1 MAEENK
7 QNFNIENIE
16 SPGIKIEPTTEGTG
30 EDELP
35 SSQLYE
41 ASINGKL
48 IKAYG
53 QPGLNRTEV
62 RDFLKEKS
70 NVNKIESY
78 GKVVTPPEKDK
89 PIPIPESNTQK
100 ERSIFTGLYPTDYDK
115 EDYLVWP
122 KGWRKH
128 VRNMKQPLE
137 AQRPWTS
144 AALDMGV
151 TILGGIG
158 ARSLAAK
165 IPIVAMGPAA
175 LGGPKGILLAAL
187 GSMATEYVGQNLGWF
202 PTSHSNLVFSQ
213 FGPLVGVTGRGVA
226 RTGKRVFSDLPL
238 MSIAKEKLNSL
249 KFSKMIRHVSEKVK
263 MGQLSSPH
271 YDRLHKEYNLKLVPG
286 RGLPKTMGKIDKL
299 LQETEVFKADPDFI
313 PLRNMLNALKTNIS
327 VNLDN
332 PNAVMGLDA
341 RVTKGV
347 DADNF
352 FTVRDAHDNLSMIG
366 RQIGYIRQSGRW
378 ESLSKSGDVYR
389 TFLDEMP
396 NLTFIGPATYK
407 IKGMPVVVIDGR
419 KVSGTEIRG
428 IMRSA
433 AEASKKEY
441 AHEDLG
447 NLMDEFRTIP
457 PRAQKIID
465 KRYHLGVPQDKKR
478 LGIFPRT
485 KYPPQTKFEETERI
499 FDVNGMI
506 NKFDGM
512 VDPSKAKALK
522 GKPGTYD
529 KNFADGLG
537 KDNIKKVREILLAG
551 NKQIPRIT
559 GGDLVQRGLAA
570 DFGKDLFNKLTFGL
584 LTGGVGYGVGGQ
596 TGGMVGFGIGATF
609 GARIPELLAT
619 FAGTRAGRAL
629 LGRLVFNPPIRYVK
643 RYAYVMGPAM
653 MKAFTSGEGPQERGQ
668 LGQLRRS
675 PMSGF
680 RSGAGALERRFGDVY
695 GVTPFARGVRGIADA
710 YLRGPK
716 RFGQN
721 PRMDEADKINV
732 QFILQ
737 DTEELKKAGFNAK
750 TIEKLRKKYNVPPT
764 N

>member
-1 MAEENK
+1 MAEENT

-48 IKAYG
+48 VKAYG

-70 NVNKIESY
+70 NVRKIDTY

-89 PIPIPESNTQK
+89 PIPESNTQK

-122 KGWRKH
+122 KGWRKN

-175 LGGPKGILLAAL
+175 LGGPKGILIAAV

-226 RTGKRVFSDLPL
+226 RGGKRIFSDLPI
-238 MSIAKEKLNSL
+238 MGIAKEKLNSL

-263 MGQLSSPH
+263 RGQLSSPH

-286 RGLPKTMGKIDKL
+286 RGLPKTMEKIDKL
-299 LQETEVFKADPDFI
+299 LQETEVFKADPDFV
-313 PLRNMLNALKTNIS
+313 PLRNMLKALKTNLS

-352 FTVRDAHDNLSMIG
+352 FTVKDAHNNLSLIG
-366 RQIGYIRQSGRW
+366 RQIGYIRQTGKW

-428 IMRSA
+428 IMRNA

-441 AHEDLG
+441 AYEDLG
-447 NLMDEFRTIP
+447 NLMDDFRTIP
-457 PRAQKIID
+457 ARAQRIID
-465 KRYHLGVPQDKKR
+465 KRYHLGVPQDKKL

-485 KYPPQTKFEETERI
+485 KYPPQTQFEETERL
-499 FDVNGMI
+499 FDVNGML

-529 KNFADGLG
+529 KNFAEGLG
-537 KDNIKKVREILLAG
+537 KDNIKKIREILLEG

-559 GGDLVQRGLAA
+559 GGDLVQRGQAA
-570 DFGKDLFNKLTFGL
+570 DLGKKILNMATVGVLA
-584 LTGGVGYGVGGQ
+584 GGVGYGLGGQ
-596 TGGMVGFGIGATF
+596 SIGVAGFGIGATF
-609 GARIPELLAT
+609 GARVPELLAT

-629 LGRLVFNPPIRYVK
+629 LGRLVFNPPVRYVQK
-643 RYAYVMGPAM
+643 YAYVMGPAM

-675 PMSGF
+675 TMSGF

-737 DTEELKKAGFNAK
+737 DTEELKKAGFNEK
-750 TIEKLRKKYNVPPT
+750 TIEKLRKKFNVSPT